1 MSGKKEIT
9 ADSTYSV
16 SLLGRPHNRCDPP
29 VVFPSPAGSGSGLAV
44 PYKEEGFVFN
54 FESLNFNSAGYWES
68 MYVVFAKYT
77 ALQGLAPNLGVHA
90 DQFLKSQLN

>member
-1 MSGKKEIT
+1 M
-9 ADSTYSV
+9 
-16 SLLGRPHNRCDPP
+16 
-29 VVFPSPAGSGSGLAV
+29 